1 MTKNVTKEHINTVM
15 EALPDEM
22 ETNEISA
29 LLMTIVNAYC
39 EEAPKEAVSL
49 FLTTTVIY
57 ARSVGMPLEV
67 IAKILK
73 ATAENVTKNPP
84 PGRTH

>member
-29 LLMTIVNAYC
+29 LLMTVVSAYL

-49 FLTTTVIY
+49 LLSTTVIY
-57 ARSVGMPLEV
+57 ARSIGMPIEV
-67 IAKILK
+67 IAKILHS
-73 ATAENVTKNPP
+73 AADNVTKNPT
-84 PGRTH
+84 PGRAH